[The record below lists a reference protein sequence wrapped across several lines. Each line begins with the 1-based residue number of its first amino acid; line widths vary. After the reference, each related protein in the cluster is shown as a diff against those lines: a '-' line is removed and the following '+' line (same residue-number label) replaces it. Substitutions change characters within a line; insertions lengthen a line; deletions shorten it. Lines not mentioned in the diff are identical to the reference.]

1 MAQII
6 CRQFMLMSLRY
17 LVGLQSHTT
26 SISLIVEI
34 KGMKMFP
41 IPLREIPYYIK
52 WRFKQL
58 LKRFK

>member
-1 MAQII
+1 
-6 CRQFMLMSLRY
+6 LG
-17 LVGLQSHTT
+17 GLQSHTT
-26 SISLIVEI
+26 NISLIVEI